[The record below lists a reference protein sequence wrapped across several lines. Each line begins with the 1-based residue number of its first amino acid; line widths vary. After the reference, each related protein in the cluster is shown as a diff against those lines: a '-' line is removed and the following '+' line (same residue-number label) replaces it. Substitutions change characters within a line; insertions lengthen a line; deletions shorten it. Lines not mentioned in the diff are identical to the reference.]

1 MRYDAIIVG
10 SGFGAAAAA
19 VRLVEAGLSTLML
32 ERGRPARRD
41 ALDWDQR
48 QILVDKRYR
57 SPSPMRVRQSRRR
70 RYETEYPNEVLGG
83 MSVFY
88 GGASLRLREGDFSR
102 WPIDYADMEPYYCE
116 AEAALHVHGRQGMAP
131 CEPLRSQPYP
141 HQPPELSVPAQRIR
155 DAGEG
160 LGLRPFPI
168 PLAINFTDSRR
179 PLCIRCNTCDG
190 FPCKIEAKN
199 DVTATL
205 LHRAQARGLEI
216 ITSAIVVRLDTS
228 SDAVTTAV
236 CIDAESGQERR
247 FEASV
252 FGLAAGALSSPGIL
266 QRSGIRSTAQ
276 RDPVG
281 HYLMRH
287 CNAVVTG
294 IFPFRTNPEQ
304 VFHKQLCFT
313 DYYNDGDEAVSAV
326 DAGPATG
333 IIQDIYTPSA
343 PVIRHF
349 APFGARSLAGRLASN
364 MQNLLCVAEDE
375 PRFDNSVGLSGD
387 LDHFGIPVATVDH
400 VYTDGDIR
408 RRQRL
413 VKHARR
419 ILKSAGAW
427 LTRVYEIETF
437 SHAIGTIR
445 FGESKADSALD
456 ETCRF
461 RGLENLFVTDGSF
474 MPTSGGVNPS
484 LTIAANA
491 FRVADHIVD
500 GKR

>member
-10 SGFGAAAAA
+10 SGFGAAATAL
-19 VRLVEAGLSTLML
+19 RLIEAGLSTLML
-32 ERGRPARRD
+32 ERGRPAKRD
-41 ALDWDQR
+41 TLDWDQR

-57 SPSPMRVRQSRRR
+57 SPSPLRVRQYGKRK
-70 RYETEYPNEVLGG
+70 YETEYPNEVLGG

-88 GGASLRLREGDFSR
+88 GGASLRLRERDFNR
-102 WPIDYADMEPYYCE
+102 WPIDYADMEPYYCQ
-116 AEAALHVHGRQGMAP
+116 AEAALSVHGIAGQDL
-131 CEPLRSQPYP
+131 CEPPRSQPYP
-141 HQPPELSVPAQRIR
+141 YEPPELAVPAQRIR
-155 DAGEG
+155 DAGER

-168 PLAINFTDSRR
+168 PLAINFSDSRR

-205 LHRAQARGLEI
+205 LHQAQTQGLEI
-216 ITSAIVVRLDTS
+216 ITGAIVVRLES
-228 SDAVTTAV
+228 RADAVTTAV

-247 FEASV
+247 FEGSV
-252 FGLAAGALSSPGIL
+252 FAMAAGALNSPGIL
-266 QRSGIRSTAQ
+266 QRSGIRSTAEH
-276 RDPVG
+276 DPVG
-281 HYLMRH
+281 RYLMRH

-294 IFPFRTNPEQ
+294 IFPFHTNPEQ

-313 DYYNDGDEAVSAV
+313 DYYGDGDE
-326 DAGPATG
+326 AGPATG

-349 APFGARSLAGRLASN
+349 APFGVRSLAGRLTRY

-375 PRFDNSVGLSGD
+375 PRYENRVGTGDD
-387 LDHFGIPVATVDH
+387 LDRFGIPTTTVDH
-400 VYTDGDIR
+400 AYSDADID

-413 VKHARR
+413 VEHARR
-419 ILKSAGAW
+419 ILKSAGAMV
-427 LTRVYEIETF
+427 TRVYEIDTF

-445 FGESKADSALD
+445 FGDSKADSALD
-456 ETCRF
+456 ENCRF
-461 RGLENLFVTDGSF
+461 RGLDNLFVTDGSF
-474 MPTSGGVNPS
+474 MATSAGVNPS

-500 GKR
+500 NRGS

>member
-1 MRYDAIIVG
+1 MGVPVFFLSYDAIIVG

-32 ERGRPARRD
+32 ERGRPVKRD

-57 SPSPMRVRQSRRR
+57 SPSPVRVRQYGKRE
-70 RYETEYPNEVLGG
+70 ETQYPNEVLGG

-88 GGASLRLREGDFSR
+88 GGASLRLREPDFNR

-116 AEAALHVHGRQGMAP
+116 AEAALHVHGTEGIDP
-131 CEPLRSQPYP
+131 CGPPRSKPYP
-141 HQPPELSVPAQRIR
+141 HPSPELAVPAQRIR

-179 PLCIRCNTCDG
+179 PLCVRCNTCDG

-199 DVTATL
+199 DITATL
-205 LHRAQARGLEI
+205 LHRAQSKGLEI
-216 ITSAIVVRLDTS
+216 ITGAIVARLES
-228 SDAVTTAV
+228 RGDALTTAV
-236 CIDAESGQERR
+236 CIDTESGQERR

-266 QRSGIRSTAQ
+266 QRSGIHSTADC
-276 RDPVG
+276 DPVG
-281 HYLMRH
+281 RYLMRH

-294 IFPFRTNPEQ
+294 IFPFRTNPQQ

-313 DYYNDGDEAVSAV
+313 DYYGDGD
-326 DAGPATG
+326 DGPAIG

-343 PVIRHF
+343 PVIKHF
-349 APFGARSLAGRLASN
+349 APLGARSLAGRLAGN

-375 PRFDNSVGLSGD
+375 PRFENSVGMGND
-387 LDHFGIPVATVDH
+387 LDRYGIPTTTIDH
-400 VYTDGDIR
+400 AYTDDDMSR
-408 RRQRL
+408 RHKL
-413 VKHARR
+413 VTHARR
-419 ILKSAGAW
+419 ILKSAGAMV
-427 LTRVYEIETF
+427 TRVHEIDTF

-461 RGLENLFVTDGSF
+461 RELENLFVMDGSF

-491 FRVADHIVD
+491 FRVADRIVD
-500 GKR
+500 GQR

>member
-10 SGFGAAAAA
+10 SGFGAAATA
-19 VRLVEAGLSTLML
+19 VSLVEAGLSTLMV
-32 ERGRPARRD
+32 ERGRPAKRD

-57 SPSPMRVRQSRRR
+57 SPSPIQVRQYGKRK
-70 RYETEYPNEVLGG
+70 YETEYPNEVLGG

-88 GGASLRLREGDFSR
+88 GGASLRLRESDFSR

-116 AEAALHVHGRQGMAP
+116 AEAALSVHGIDGLDP
-131 CEPLRSQPYP
+131 CEPPRSQPYP
-141 HQPPELSVPAQRIR
+141 HQPPELAVPAQRIR
-155 DAGEG
+155 DAGER

-205 LHRAQARGLEI
+205 LHQAQTRGLEI
-216 ITSAIVVRLDTS
+216 ITGAIVVRLES
-228 SDAVTTAV
+228 RADAVTTAV
-236 CIDAESGQERR
+236 CIDAESGRERR
-247 FEASV
+247 FEASL
-252 FGLAAGALSSPGIL
+252 FAMAAGALSSPGIL
-266 QRSGIRSTAQ
+266 QRSGIRSTAE

-281 HYLMRH
+281 RYLMRH

-313 DYYNDGDEAVSAV
+313 DYYGDGDE
-326 DAGPATG
+326 AGPATG

-349 APFGARSLAGRLASN
+349 APFGARSLAGRLANN

-375 PRFDNSVGLSGD
+375 PRYENGVGMGSD
-387 LDHFGIPVATVDH
+387 LDRYGIPVATVDH
-400 VYTDGDIR
+400 AYTDGDTS

-413 VKHARR
+413 VTHARH
-419 ILKSAGAW
+419 ILKSAGAM
-427 LTRVYEIETF
+427 LTRVHEIDTF

-445 FGESKADSALD
+445 FGDSKADSALD

-474 MPTSGGVNPS
+474 MPTSAGVNPS

-500 GKR
+500 GQR